1 MNKYFI
7 NFFLVILYIMAS
19 DKKKRRRSLPSARA
33 ATNALKT
40 SLPMNMNFLNRKSM
54 CEPAML
60 YLLVGVI
67 GIVGILVQ
75 NLAIG
80 DERTFCVANYEC
92 DMINK
97 TTGLIL
103 QVIYVLFW
111 TWLLNILCKRGY
123 VNVSWVIVLFPFLL
137 YIGIISALV
146 SGGVFYVMI

>member
-1 MNKYFI
+1 MAPNK
-7 NFFLVILYIMAS
+7 
-19 DKKKRRRSLPSARA
+19 KTRRRSLSSARA

-40 SLPMNMNFLNRKSM
+40 SLPMNMKFLNRKSM

-75 NLAIG
+75 NLVNG
-80 DERTFCVANYEC
+80 DDGTFCVGNYEC
-92 DMINK
+92 DMIHK

-103 QVIYVLFW
+103 QLIYVLFW
-111 TWLLNILCKRGY
+111 TWLLNTLCKRGY

-137 YIGIISALV
+137 YIGIITALV
-146 SGGVFYVMI
+146 SGGVFYVMIDG

>member
-1 MNKYFI
+1 
-7 NFFLVILYIMAS
+7 MAP
-19 DKKKRRRSLPSARA
+19 DKKTRRRSLSSARA

-40 SLPMNMNFLNRKSM
+40 SLPMNMKFLNRKSM

-75 NLAIG
+75 NLVNG
-80 DERTFCVANYEC
+80 DDGTFCVGNYEC

-103 QVIYVLFW
+103 QLIYVLFW
-111 TWLLNILCKRGY
+111 TWLLNTLCKRGY

-146 SGGVFYVMI
+146 SSDILYVIVDN

>member
-1 MNKYFI
+1 
-7 NFFLVILYIMAS
+7 MAS

>member
-1 MNKYFI
+1 
-7 NFFLVILYIMAS
+7 MAS
-19 DKKKRRRSLPSARA
+19 DKKNRRRSLPSARA

-40 SLPMNMNFLNRKSM
+40 SLPMNMKFLNRKSM

>member
-1 MNKYFI
+1 MAPNK
-7 NFFLVILYIMAS
+7 
-19 DKKKRRRSLPSARA
+19 KTRRRSLSSARP
-33 ATNALKT
+33 ATSALKP
-40 SLPMNMNFLNRKSM
+40 SIPMNMKFLNRKSM

-75 NLAIG
+75 NLANG
-80 DERTFCVANYEC
+80 DDRTFCVGNYEC

-103 QVIYVLFW
+103 QLIYVLFW
-111 TWLLNILCKRGY
+111 TWLLNTLCKRGY

-137 YIGIISALV
+137 YIGIITALV
-146 SGGVFYVMI
+146 SGGVFYVMIDG

>member
-1 MNKYFI
+1 
-7 NFFLVILYIMAS
+7 MAP
-19 DKKKRRRSLPSARA
+19 DKKTRRRSLSSARA

-40 SLPMNMNFLNRKSM
+40 SLPMNMKFLNRKSM

>member
-19 DKKKRRRSLPSARA
+19 DKKNRRRSLPSARA

>member
-1 MNKYFI
+1 
-7 NFFLVILYIMAS
+7 MAS
-19 DKKKRRRSLPSARA
+19 DKKNRRRSLPSARA

>member
-1 MNKYFI
+1 MAPNK
-7 NFFLVILYIMAS
+7 
-19 DKKKRRRSLPSARA
+19 KTRRRSFSSAR
-33 ATNALKT
+33 TNTSALKT
-40 SLPMNMNFLNRKSM
+40 SLPMNMKFFNRKSM

-60 YLLVGVI
+60 YLLIGVI

-75 NLAIG
+75 NLANG
-80 DERTFCVANYEC
+80 DDGTFCVANYEC

-97 TTGLIL
+97 TTGLVL
-103 QVIYVLFW
+103 QLIYVLFW
-111 TWLLNILCKRGY
+111 TWLLNKLCKRGY